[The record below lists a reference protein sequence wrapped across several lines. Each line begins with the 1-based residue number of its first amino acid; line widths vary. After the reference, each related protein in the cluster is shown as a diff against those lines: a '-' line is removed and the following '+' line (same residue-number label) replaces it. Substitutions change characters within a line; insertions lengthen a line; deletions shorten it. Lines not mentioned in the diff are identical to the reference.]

1 LITTLRIV
9 LLLVG
14 GLVLPLALGF
24 LLTPARAAARLGLEA
39 VGPLGLST
47 LRGDFLG
54 VFALIGGSAVYASVR
69 NRGDVLIAPIIM
81 LAAIIAGRL
90 VSAILDNSGK
100 TALTLIIVEVLM
112 LSLLV
117 LGYRTL
123 P

>member
-1 LITTLRIV
+1 
-9 LLLVG
+9 
-14 GLVLPLALGF
+14 
-24 LLTPARAAARLGLEA
+24 
-39 VGPLGLST
+39 
-47 LRGDFLG
+47 
-54 VFALIGGSAVYASVR
+54 
-69 NRGDVLIAPIIM
+69 M